1 MAITQL
7 AIDEHTSWINMDAGV
22 VEAAPELV
30 DLYDLDEEI
39 IEYALDKNER
49 ARVEYDRERR
59 TLVVIYHVPHRL
71 KREHHYETLPM
82 TFILQPNRLL
92 TITNEHNAYVVQQMM
107 RDLEMYPG
115 MTMFE
120 FLFSTL
126 FEISDSYFPLVEEI
140 NKERDLINK
149 KLRQKTTRENLLALS
164 DLETGMV
171 YFVAAAKQNAVLLE
185 QLKALPIYRLL
196 SEDEKEQLDDSLIE
210 ARQLVEMTQLTSQ
223 ILQQLSGAYNNVLNN
238 NLNDT
243 MKLLTVISILL
254 TIPTIVTGFWG
265 MNVPLPFAENP
276 YGWLI
281 IIVVCAIGWFITRVI
296 LDKLLAKE

>member
-1 MAITQL
+1 MAITRV
-7 AIDEHTSWINMDAGV
+7 AINEQANWINMDEGV
-22 VEAAPELV
+22 VEATPEV
-30 DLYDLDEEI
+30 FDLYDLDDEI

-49 ARVEYDRERR
+49 ARVEYDRERK
-59 TLVVIYHVPHRL
+59 TLVIIYHVPHRL
-71 KREHHYETLPM
+71 KREYHYETLPM

-107 RDLEMYPG
+107 RDLELYPG
-115 MTMFE
+115 MSIFE

-185 QLKALPIYRLL
+185 QLKVLPIFRLL
-196 SEDEKEQLDDSLIE
+196 SDDEKEQLDDSLIE
-210 ARQLVEMTQLTSQ
+210 AKQLVEMTQLTSQ

-265 MNVPLPFAENP
+265 MNVPLPFSEHP
-276 YGWLI
+276 HGWLI
-281 IIVVCAIGWFITRVI
+281 IIGVCAVGWFITHII
-296 LDKLLAKE
+296 LDKLLAKK